1 MKLNLFIL
9 SIAAVLVAQGVIATE
24 TCDETCTEECTCP
37 ERKTCSET
45 EIDCGPSAE
54 TPEGHCDPDR
64 VCVASNC
71 QCKILANHI
80 DIIQFKPKL
89 YNSP

>member
-1 MKLNLFIL
+1 MKLKLFIL
-9 SIAAVLVAQGVIATE
+9 SIVAALVAQCAIADE

-64 VCVASNC
+64 ICVASNC
-71 QCKILANHI
+71 QCKILANYT
-80 DIIQFKPKL
+80 DITLLKQK
-89 YNSP
+89 Y